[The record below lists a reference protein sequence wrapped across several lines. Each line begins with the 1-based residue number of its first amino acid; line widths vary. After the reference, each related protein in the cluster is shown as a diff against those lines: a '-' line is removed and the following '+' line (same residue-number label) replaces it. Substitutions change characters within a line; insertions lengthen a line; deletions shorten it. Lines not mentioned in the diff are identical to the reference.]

1 MGNNIRSMD
10 KLAVNMEV
18 IKGVAVLGATGS
30 IGTQALEVIRAHP
43 ELFSVK
49 VLTAHNNADRLIR
62 QALEFRPEVVVI
74 GDETRYK
81 DVVKALAGT
90 GIDVQC
96 GSSMIGEAVQLKSV
110 DVVLTALVGAAGLEP
125 TILAI
130 RAGKDIALAN
140 KE

>member
-49 VLTAHNNADRLIR
+49 VLTAHNNADLLIR

-81 DVVKALAGT
+81 DVVKALTGT
-90 GIDVQC
+90 GIDVEC
-96 GSSMIGEAVQLKSV
+96 GNSRIGE
-110 DVVLTALVGAAGLEP
+110 VV
-125 TILAI
+125 
-130 RAGKDIALAN
+130 
-140 KE
+140 